1 MIAMMNQVTTKSALF
16 IDDNFYNR
24 DLASLA
30 LRHVGYQ
37 VSEAVDG
44 VQALKILETE
54 RFDLIVL
61 DLAMPEVDGNGVLH
75 QLHDTGIT
83 GYTYVI
89 VMTANPH
96 MATGEVEMIADYV
109 MYKPI
114 DVAEFAR
121 FAQRMSVTK
130 KGRNSPI

>member
-1 MIAMMNQVTTKSALF
+1 MNQVSTKSALV

-24 DLASLA
+24 DVASLA

-44 VQALKILETE
+44 IEALKILETE

-61 DLAMPEVDGNGVLH
+61 DLAMPEIDGHDVLKELEQCGV
-75 QLHDTGIT
+75 TS
-83 GYTYVI
+83 YTFVI

-96 MATGEVEMIADYV
+96 MATGEVEAIADYV

-114 DVAEFAR
+114 DVTEFAH
-121 FAQRMSVTK
+121 FAQRMSAVS
-130 KGRNSPI
+130 KGRR